1 MTESEYQTLVQ
12 YISTVR
18 FRIPQFLIANYYDPE
33 CRSMLGRYL
42 ARSEK
47 DYTNAARV
55 LETVVGKP
63 ISLWSEEDCWC
74 EFDYAVC
81 LYNLDGN
88 EDSALRRIEPV
99 YQWVINHS
107 APLQFLSLSEI
118 REAYKKLQAVRCHQ
132 KKKERLMV

>member
-1 MTESEYQTLVQ
+1 MTESEYQKLVQ

-18 FRIPQFLIANYYDPE
+18 FRIPQFLINNYYDPE

-42 ARSEK
+42 SRSEK
-47 DYTNAARV
+47 DYKNAARV

-63 ISLWSEEDCWC
+63 INQWTEEDAWC

-88 EDSALRRIEPV
+88 EEAALKRMELIS
-99 YQWVINHS
+99 QWVINHS
-107 APLQFLSLSEI
+107 SSLEFLSLFEI
-118 REAYKKLQAVRCHQ
+118 HDAYKTLQAVKCHQ
-132 KKKERLMV
+132 IEKERLMV

>member
-1 MTESEYQTLVQ
+1 MTENEYQKLVQ

-18 FRIPQFLIANYYDPE
+18 FRIPRFLIANYYDPE

-47 DYTNAARV
+47 DYANAARV

-63 ISLWSEEDCWC
+63 ISRWSEEDCWC
-74 EFDYAVC
+74 EYDYAVC

-88 EDSALRRIEPV
+88 EVAALNRIEPV
-99 YQWVINHS
+99 YQWATHNS
-107 APLQFLSLSEI
+107 ESLQFLSLPELH
-118 REAYKKLQAVRCHQ
+118 EACETLQAIRCHQ
-132 KKKERLMV
+132 KRREG